1 MSQQSWKNFRDSEER
16 KEKSMV
22 PHPFRALFEM
32 GGEWRPLS
40 SPGRIPEVAGSEYRT
55 DGTYP
60 GFYVDRFIRPRFR
73 KIGERPVWSHIS
85 VPYSEG
91 LV

>member
-60 GFYVDRFIRPRFR
+60 GFYGQQFFLSTSQ
-73 KIGERPVWSHIS
+73 KNW
-85 VPYSEG
+85 
-91 LV
+91 

>member
-1 MSQQSWKNFRDSEER
+1 
-16 KEKSMV
+16 MV

-60 GFYVDRFIRPRFR
+60 GLYGQQAPRLR
-73 KIGERPVWSHIS
+73 KIGERPVCPHVSS
-85 VPYSEG
+85 TTTGKSDTGFVLE
-91 LV
+91 